1 MGLVDDDRVVAAQL
15 AVAGDL
21 GEQDAVGHHLDPC
34 LAAGLPGEPDLVA
47 DQFAQLDAEFVGDP
61 SGHAASRD
69 PPRLGVS
76 YPAAAGSQ
84 ADLRQLGGLAGARL
98 AGHHDHL
105 VVADQFGDLVHVRAD
120 RQPLVVLDPR
130 LGDDG
135 GLGHLAGQPRPP
147 YDPTLA
153 PHRAGSPATCAQRV
167 PNTEV
172 VPHEFARDHCQG

>member
-1 MGLVDDDRVVAAQL
+1 MDFALHLLNGGL
-15 AVAGDL
+15 GN
-21 GEQDAVGHHLDPC
+21 
-34 LAAGLPGEPDLVA
+34 LAAYLAAHVLLCLIPA
-47 DQFAQLDAEFVGDP
+47 FVIAGAMTALIPKP
-61 SGHAASRD
+61 SITRW
-69 PPRLGVS
+69 LGRNTPARVS